1 MCFDTQIYLFKFYI
15 VYGCYGEFVVNKIY
29 SLKYNAVTG
38 GLIAVSEL
46 ASRVLKRAGR
56 KIKKIS
62 LFAVSATC
70 LSYPVISQAG
80 IVRSDIAYQIY
91 RDFAENKGLFVPGTT
106 DIPVYNKDGKLVGRL
121 DKAPMADFSSVDK
134 SGVATLVSP
143 QYIVSVKHN
152 GGYQSVGFGNGKNTY
167 SLVDR
172 NNHPSVDFHAPRL
185 NKLVTEVIP
194 SAVTA
199 EGTKIDAYKNSGR
212 YTAFYRVGSGAQY
225 IQNSDGKRESLSGAY
240 NYLTGGTIG
249 PLSSSGNG
257 GRVTASSGRIFDSS
271 QGPLGNHGRPG
282 DSGSP
287 LFAYDALQ
295 KSWVLVGVLTGG
307 NETIANWNV
316 IPTDYL
322 NQVIQDDFD
331 APVNPTSGQGTL
343 NWTYDKT
350 SGTGTLS
357 QGSKNWAMHGQKGD
371 DLNAGKNLV
380 FSGQNNTIVL
390 KDSVTQGAG
399 YLEFKDSY
407 TVSAES
413 GKTWTGAGII
423 TDKGTD
429 VTWKINGVAGDN
441 LHKLGE
447 GTLTINGTGVNPGG
461 LKTGDGTVVLN
472 QQADAEGNVQ
482 AFSSVNLASGRPT
495 VVLGDARQVN
505 PDNISWG
512 YRGGE
517 LDLNGNDII
526 TFTRLQAA
534 DYGAVITNNA
544 QRKSRLLLNMSAP
557 QNSDVS
563 VPIGSISPFGG
574 TGTPGNLYSMTL
586 NNQTHFYILKSS
598 TYDNTLWGNSLNDP
612 KQWEYVGTDKNK
624 ALQTIKARVL
634 AERAKQPVI
643 YHGQLNGN
651 MDVTIPQLPGGRKV
665 IFDGSVNLPEGTLSQ
680 DGGTLIFQGH
690 PVIHASVSGSAP
702 VSLTQKDWENRQFT
716 MKTLSLKDTDFHLSR
731 NATLNSDIQSHNSHI
746 TLGSGTVFVDKNDGT
761 GNYVS
766 PEEGESVPDT
776 ANDRGLYEGNIT
788 LNQNSTLNI
797 GSRFTGGIEAYD
809 SAVSITSPD
818 ALLTTPGSFAGSSL
832 TVHDGGHLTAQNGL
846 FSDGHIQ
853 AGKNGKITLSGTPV
867 KNVANQY
874 APAVYLTDG
883 YDLNGDNAALEITR
897 GAHAS
902 GDIYA
907 PAASIVTIGSDTPA
921 ELASTGSASA
931 FAGSL
936 FKGYNAAFNGAIT
949 GGRADVSMHNALWT
963 SGGDSAIHSLTVRNS
978 RISSEGDRAFR
989 TLTVNKLDATGS
1001 DFVLRTDL
1009 KNADKIHVTEK
1020 ATGSDNSL
1028 NVSFMKNPA
1037 QGQSLNIP
1045 LVTAPAGTSAGVF
1058 KAGTRVTG
1066 FSRVTPTLHVDTRGG
1081 NTTWILDGFKAEAD
1095 KAAAAKADSF
1105 MNAGYKNFMT
1115 EVNNLNKRM
1124 GDLRDTNGDA
1134 GAWAR
1139 IMNGAGSADDG
1150 YSDNYTH
1157 VQVGFDKKH
1166 ELDGVDLFTGVTMTY
1181 TDSSADS
1188 DAFSGKTKSVGG
1200 GLYASALFESGAYID
1215 LIGKYIHH
1223 NNDYTGNFAELG
1235 TKHYNTHSWYA
1246 GAETGY
1252 RYRLTED
1259 TFIEPQAELVYGAV
1273 SGKTFRWKDGDTD
1286 LSMKNKDF
1294 SPLIGRTGV
1303 ELGKTFS
1310 GKDWSVTARA
1320 GTSWQFDLLNN
1331 SETVLLDASGEKRIK
1346 GEKDSRVLFNV
1357 GMNAQI
1363 KDNMRFGLEF
1373 EKSAFGKY
1381 NVDNA
1386 INTNFRYM
1394 F

>member
-1 MCFDTQIYLFKFYI
+1 M
-15 VYGCYGEFVVNKIY
+15 NKIY
-29 SLKYNAVTG
+29 SLKYCPVTG

-46 ASRVLKRAGR
+46 ASRVTKRAGR
-56 KIKKIS
+56 KLKKIS
-62 LFAVSATC
+62 LIAVSVTC
-70 LSYPVISQAG
+70 LSYPMISQAG

-91 RDFAENKGLFVPGTT
+91 RDFSENKGLFVPGTT
-106 DIPVYNKDGKLVGRL
+106 DIPVYDKDGKLMGRL
-121 DKAPMADFSSVDK
+121 DKAPMVDFSSVSSD
-134 SGVATLVSP
+134 GVATLVSP
-143 QYIVSVKHN
+143 QYIASVKHN
-152 GGYQSVGFGNGKNTY
+152 RRYQSVRFGNGKNTY
-167 SLVDR
+167 SFVDR
-172 NNHPSVDFHAPRL
+172 NDHPSVDFHAPRL

-194 SAVTA
+194 SAVTT
-199 EGTKIDAYKNSGR
+199 EGTKNNAYKDTER
-212 YTAFYRVGSGAQY
+212 YTAFYRVGSGTQY
-225 IQNSDGKRESLSGAY
+225 IQTPEGKREHLSGAY
-240 NYLTGGTIG
+240 KYLIGGTIG
-249 PLSSSGNG
+249 PLSSSKNG
-257 GRVTASSGRIFDSS
+257 GRVTASSGKIFDSGH
-271 QGPLGNHGRPG
+271 GPLSNHGRPG

-287 LFAYDALQ
+287 LLAYDALQ
-295 KSWVLVGVLTGG
+295 KKWVLVGVLTGG

-316 IPTDYL
+316 IPADYL
-322 NQVIQDDFD
+322 NQVMQDDFD
-331 APVNPTSGQGTL
+331 TPVDLVSGQSPL

-357 QGSKNWAMHGQKGD
+357 QGSKNWTMHGQKD
-371 DLNAGKNLV
+371 NDLNAGKNLV
-380 FSGQNNTIVL
+380 FSGQNGAIVL

-423 TDKGTD
+423 TDKGTN
-429 VTWKINGVAGDN
+429 VTWKVNGVAGDN

-472 QQADAEGNVQ
+472 QQADTAGDVQ

-512 YRGGE
+512 YRGGK
-517 LDLNGNDII
+517 LDLNGNAV

-534 DYGAVITNNA
+534 DYGAVITNYA
-544 QRKSRLLLNMSAP
+544 QQKSRLLLNMSAS

-563 VPIGSISPFGG
+563 VSIGSISPVGG

-586 NNQTHFYILKSS
+586 NNQTRFYILKSS
-598 TYDNTLWGNSLNDP
+598 TYDSPLWGNSLNDP
-612 KQWEYVGTDKNK
+612 KQWEFVGTNKNK
-624 ALQTIKARVL
+624 AVQTVKERIL
-634 AERAKQPVI
+634 AERVKQPVI
-643 YHGQLNGN
+643 FHGQLTGN

-665 IFDGSVNLPEGTLSQ
+665 IFDGSVNIPEGTMSQ
-680 DGGTLIFQGH
+680 DSGTLIFQGH
-690 PVIHASVSGSAP
+690 PVIHASVNGSAP
-702 VSLTQKDWENRQFT
+702 VSLNQKDWENRQFT
-716 MKTLSLKDTDFHLSR
+716 MKTLSLKDADFHLSR
-731 NATLNSDIQSHNSHI
+731 NATLNSDIQSDNSHI
-746 TLGSGTVFVDKNDGT
+746 TLGSNRVFVDKNDGT
-761 GNYVS
+761 GNYVNPQEGTSS
-766 PEEGESVPDT
+766 PEES
-776 ANDRGLYEGNIT
+776 LYLGNIM
-788 LNQNSTLNI
+788 LQKGSTLDINN
-797 GSRFTGGIEAYD
+797 RFTGGIEAHD
-809 SAVSITSPD
+809 SQVNVTSPD
-818 ALLTTPGSFAGSSL
+818 ALLQNSGLFVNSTLS
-832 TVHDGGHLTAQNGL
+832 VRDGGHLTAQKGL
-846 FSDGHIQ
+846 YSDGRVQI
-853 AGKNGKITLSGTPV
+853 GNNGMLSLSGTPENGADNTWMPV
-867 KNVANQY
+867 LAY
-874 APAVYLTDG
+874 MTEG
-883 YDLNGDNAALEITR
+883 YDLTGDNATLNISQQ
-897 GAHAS
+897 AHVS
-902 GDIYA
+902 GDIHA
-907 PAASIVTIGSDTPA
+907 TSSSTIRIGSENPGSVSSSVSSV
-921 ELASTGSASA
+921 LATGA
-931 FAGSL
+931 FS
-936 FKGYNAAFNGAIT
+936 GYNAAYYGAI
-949 GGRADVSMHNALWT
+949 
-963 SGGDSAIHSLTVRNS
+963 SGGKGNVMMNNGLWKMTGDSDINSLTTRNS
-978 RISSEGDRAFR
+978 RVQSEENGAFR
-989 TLTVNKLDATGS
+989 TLTVKTLDATGS

-1009 KNADKIHVTEK
+1009 KNADKISVTEK
-1020 ATGSDNSL
+1020 ASGSDNTL
-1028 NVSFMKNPA
+1028 NVSFMKNPTP
-1037 QGQSLNIP
+1037 GQSLNIP
-1045 LVTAPAGTSAGVF
+1045 LVSAPAGTSEDIF

-1066 FSRVTPTLHVDTRGG
+1066 FSRVTPTLRVDTTGG
-1081 NTTWILDGFKAEAD
+1081 STQWILDGFQTEAD

-1124 GDLRDTNGDA
+1124 GELRDTNGDA

-1139 IMNGAGSADDG
+1139 IMNGAGSADGG

-1166 ELDGVDLFTGVTMTY
+1166 ALDGVDLFTGVTMTY

-1200 GLYASALFESGAYID
+1200 GLYASALFNSGAYID

-1223 NNDYTGNFAELG
+1223 DNDYTGKFAGLG
-1235 TKHYNTHSWYA
+1235 TKHYGTHSWYA

-1252 RYRLTED
+1252 RYHLTED

-1273 SGKTFRWKDGDTD
+1273 SGKTFRWKDGEMD
-1286 LSMKNKDF
+1286 LSMKNRDF
-1294 SPLIGRTGV
+1294 SPLIGRTGI

-1331 SETVLLDASGEKRIK
+1331 GETVLRDASGEKRIK
-1346 GEKDSRVLFNV
+1346 GEKDSRMLFNV

-1386 INTNFRYM
+1386 INANFRYM